1 MEIPNNAEQGVI
13 NYVPQEQ
20 IRYNQ
25 TTKRK
30 PQLIITFPN
39 QDENEN
45 ERVEIYQITKK
56 STALNMQGR
65 YNIYWNCA
73 NHSYTP
79 VCITQRQL
87 PVSLIYTCLYH
98 SYTPACITHIH
109 LSVSLIYTCLYHSY
123 TPPCITHT

>member
-73 NHSYTP
+73 NRACRGRLTSERADPDVNADVHAQRTGKRYALLYLH
-79 VCITQRQL
+79 IT
-87 PVSLIYTCLYH
+87 
-98 SYTPACITHIH
+98 
-109 LSVSLIYTCLYHSY
+109 
-123 TPPCITHT
+123 